1 MNYIKK
7 FVIPAVIAVFIIILL
22 AVLRTVPVSKLWK
35 GYSVLYVPNGTEPGI
50 VLNTLQDNGCK
61 DVISYYNQKIPFKN
75 SVLPVL
81 PSSSMKYISGRN
93 AYFFDESH
101 NVMLYYIPDEYSRN
115 AEKSVAA
122 LIKNHS
128 LDAGLDSKSS
138 FPLIPP
144 VVCVCAALFF
154 FIFARHKIVFSAASV
169 FPVLFSFAMPF
180 YTSATSVCIALYSI
194 FLCQKLWRRKAAVK
208 FLLNNYFVLILFLV
222 SVVSAF
228 FASFLSGLL
237 FILSLTGS
245 GILLYLING
254 ICTEREKKMRFR
266 PVLIRPA
273 HSVNMISE
281 SAVKKSFAFEAAI
294 FLLSVFYITSADVFS
309 ISNTQD
315 LYFPVPARY
324 NTGSGIPALNDY
336 VVFSWNTLTM
346 PYKSLNESYSEIPE
360 ENECITVQRFKN
372 TDGGIMTSQ
381 ETVYRFDSEFKNE
394 VISLIDGL
402 DYPAVEKLMKK
413 QGNDFFVDYS
423 AGQGEKFSRASLI
436 LMLLLIIIP
445 CGLTIFYLTG
455 RKKHG
460 DFI

>member
-7 FVIPAVIAVFIIILL
+7 FVIPAIVAVFIIILL
-22 AVLRTVPVSKLWK
+22 AVLRTVPVSKLCK

-194 FLCQKLWRRKAAVK
+194 FLCQKLWRRKAAV
-208 FLLNNYFVLILFLV
+208 
-222 SVVSAF
+222 
-228 FASFLSGLL
+228 
-237 FILSLTGS
+237 
-245 GILLYLING
+245 
-254 ICTEREKKMRFR
+254 
-266 PVLIRPA
+266 
-273 HSVNMISE
+273 
-281 SAVKKSFAFEAAI
+281 
-294 FLLSVFYITSADVFS
+294 
-309 ISNTQD
+309 
-315 LYFPVPARY
+315 
-324 NTGSGIPALNDY
+324 
-336 VVFSWNTLTM
+336 
-346 PYKSLNESYSEIPE
+346 
-360 ENECITVQRFKN
+360 
-372 TDGGIMTSQ
+372 
-381 ETVYRFDSEFKNE
+381 
-394 VISLIDGL
+394 
-402 DYPAVEKLMKK
+402 
-413 QGNDFFVDYS
+413 
-423 AGQGEKFSRASLI
+423 
-436 LMLLLIIIP
+436 
-445 CGLTIFYLTG
+445 
-455 RKKHG
+455 
-460 DFI
+460 

>member
-7 FVIPAVIAVFIIILL
+7 FVIPAVFAVFIIILL

-35 GYSVLYVPNGTEPGI
+35 GYSILYVPNGTEPGI
-50 VLNTLQDNGCK
+50 VLNTLQENGCK
-61 DVISYYNQKIPFKN
+61 NVISYYNQKVPFKN

-81 PSSSMKYISGRN
+81 PSSSIKYISGRN
-93 AYFFDESH
+93 AYFFDEAH
-101 NVMLYYIPDEYSRN
+101 NVMLYYIPDEYGRN
-115 AEKSVAA
+115 AEKAA
-122 LIKNHS
+122 ADLIKNHS
-128 LDAGLDSKSS
+128 IDAGLDCKSS
-138 FPLIPP
+138 FPLVPP
-144 VVCVCAALFF
+144 VICVCAALFF
-154 FIFARHKIVFSAASV
+154 FIFARHKLVFFAASV

-180 YTSATSVCIALYSI
+180 YTSAASVCIALYAV
-194 FLCQKLWRRKAAVK
+194 FLCQKLWRRKEAVK
-208 FLLNNYFVLILFLV
+208 YLLNNYFVLILFIV
-222 SVVSAF
+222 SVAASF
-228 FASFLSGLL
+228 FASFVSGLL
-237 FILSLTGS
+237 FILSLAGS
-245 GILLYLING
+245 AILLHLING
-254 ICTEREKKMRFR
+254 VCTEREKKMRFR
-266 PVLIRPA
+266 PVLIKPA
-273 HSVNMISE
+273 RSVNMMSD

-309 ISNTQD
+309 ISNSQD
-315 LYFPVPARY
+315 LYFPVPTRY
-324 NTGSGIPALNDY
+324 NTESGIPALDDY

-372 TDGGIMTSQ
+372 TDEGIRISQ
-381 ETVYRFDSEFKNE
+381 ETVYRFDSEFRNE

-436 LMLLLIIIP
+436 LMLILIIIP